1 MSNSDESTPFIIDT
15 NILVLAVTNNTQQD
29 TALNV
34 LKQANAH
41 ITSKSLLELV
51 AVLSKPAFGF
61 SKQEILSITEHI
73 QTIFSHKVLVEKQDT
88 YDTALKLYQASKKT
102 KKWFIF
108 DCQLAAIALHHN
120 ISTIFTQN
128 MKDFDWLPVLRIKS
142 LG

>member
-1 MSNSDESTPFIIDT
+1 MSSIDETTPFIIDT

-29 TALNV
+29 AALNI

-51 AVLSKPAFGF
+51 AVLSKPAFDF
-61 SKQEILSITEHI
+61 SKAEIFNVTEHL
-73 QTIFSHKVLVEKQDT
+73 QTIFLHKVLVEKQDT
-88 YDTALKLYQASKKT
+88 YNTTLQLFQASNKT

-108 DCQLAAIALHHN
+108 DCQLAATALNHN

-128 MKDFDWLPVLRIKS
+128 KNDFDWLPVVRIKS